1 MSQASPPLG
10 LFNQMWGAT
19 ARADRAVLETAIG
32 EMTLAESLG
41 FASLWIGEHHLP
53 PSSGAFHGRV
63 PAAEVF
69 LAHLAARLP
78 RIHLGTGVKLFATDA
93 RRAAEEMMTLQL
105 LAPDRLEF
113 GIGQGPTLPGS
124 VESREEKSR
133 RFRRQLSELL
143 FFLTGEMSLS
153 LEAQPDLTQRLW
165 VAARD
170 DESIALAAERGLNF
184 VVGQAEIG
192 LRQAAFVRRY
202 RAAGG
207 SGEARGVRLVFLA
220 ETHAEAAAQCA
231 EATDIYFGAL
241 GNKGYHAQAVADGLL
256 PETAATPE
264 ERRRQVDFLIG
275 RPDEVAERLNAH
287 IALLGL
293 DRLDLM
299 PQLPGI
305 ETEAV
310 QRSLHLIATELKPL
324 LRFPGR
330 QAA

>member
-1 MSQASPPLG
+1 MIPASPPLG

-19 ARADRAVLETAIG
+19 ALSDRAVLETAIG
-32 EMTLAESLG
+32 EMALVESLG
-41 FASLWIGEHHLP
+41 FASVWIGEHHLS

-78 RIHLGTGVKLFATDA
+78 RITVGTGVKLFATDA
-93 RRAAEEMMTLQL
+93 RRAAEEMMMLQL
-105 LAPDRLEF
+105 LAPDRVEF

-124 VESREEKSR
+124 PESREEKSR

-153 LEAQPDLTQRLW
+153 LAAQPNLAQRLW
-165 VAARD
+165 IAARD

-192 LRQAAFVRRY
+192 IAQARFVRRY

-207 SGEARGVRLVFLA
+207 QGEARGVRLVFLA
-220 ETHAEAAAQCA
+220 ETHAEAVAQCA
-231 EATDIYFGAL
+231 EATELYFAAL
-241 GNKGYHAQAVADGLL
+241 GNKGYHAQAVAEGLL
-256 PETAATPE
+256 PETADTPE
-264 ERRRQVDFLIG
+264 ERRRQVDFLVG

-287 IALLGL
+287 IDLLGL

-299 PQLPGI
+299 PQLPGLP
-305 ETEAV
+305 TDAV
-310 QRSLHLIATELKPL
+310 QRSLRLIATELQPR